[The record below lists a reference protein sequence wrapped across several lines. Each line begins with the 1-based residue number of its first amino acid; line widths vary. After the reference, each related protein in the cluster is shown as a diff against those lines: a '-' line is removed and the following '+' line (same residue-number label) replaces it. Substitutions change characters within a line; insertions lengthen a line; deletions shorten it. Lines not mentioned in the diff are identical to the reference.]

1 MKSRGTGQSLPE
13 GPADATNVSAEAD
26 PGSESTARIAGRL
39 LFGTAS
45 LALLA
50 VSAPVVLRGAPLADD
65 FNNCLAPQDKGLL
78 GFMSESFERL
88 GLIRPARFVEIA
100 LTSGVCQSLPFGV
113 AIAVGLALTFVVALL
128 LRRLLAMLG
137 LRPPWPDVGA
147 TVWLLQPLGLE
158 AALWPAALHVP
169 LGLAA
174 ALGSLIACRAR
185 RLWVGA
191 LLGLAAMLSVE
202 QAILALPLAA
212 WLVSPTDLRRRVA
225 VMLTAVAATVVVA
238 YLLVPGNDPRLSA
251 DAATR
256 AQGLINDLGFVVLF
270 PAAGVGA
277 ESIPLAVRWAF
288 PLSVGV
294 LIAGAVAGW
303 LWGARA
309 WPAPARPDRSSW
321 SWSIRSV
328 MGIAILVVLVNVPV
342 LLSQPRQGSARIFTP
357 TWLVLATVAALWLGQ
372 VNWNRRKVYGAVAGV
387 YLGGAALSLSLSSWV
402 RVETADAVER
412 VAHEISERTTDE
424 DLVTLC
430 EVPRA
435 VIEPAP
441 RGAFAVQ
448 DYLYDWAAQDALR
461 YYTGRQV
468 TFRIHEADGE
478 HNCPVGDAALAVPFD
493 VLRERDG

>member
-1 MKSRGTGQSLPE
+1 M
-13 GPADATNVSAEAD
+13 NVSAEGD
-26 PGSESTARIAGRL
+26 RGSESTARVAGRL
-39 LFGTAS
+39 LFGAAS

-65 FNNCLAPQDKGLL
+65 FNNCLAPQDKGLP

-88 GLIRPARFVEIA
+88 GLIRPARFLEIA
-100 LTSGVCQSLPFGV
+100 LTTGVCQSLPFGV
-113 AIAVGLALTFVVALL
+113 AIAVGLAVTFVVALL
-128 LRRLLAMLG
+128 LRRLLTMLG
-137 LRPPWPDVGA
+137 LPPPWPDVGA

-256 AQGLINDLGFVVLF
+256 ARSLFTDVGFVVLF

-288 PLSVGV
+288 PLSVIV

-303 LWGARA
+303 VWGAHA
-309 WPAPARPDRSSW
+309 SPARARPDRAW
-321 SWSIRSV
+321 SVQSFIGV
-328 MGIAILVVLVNVPV
+328 ALLIVLVNVPV
-342 LLSQPRQGSARIFTP
+342 LLSQPRQGSPRVFSP
-357 TWLVLATVAALWLGQ
+357 TWLILAAIAAMWLARAH
-372 VNWNRRKVYGAVAGV
+372 WSRRKVYGAVAGL
-387 YLGGAALSLSLSSWV
+387 YLCGAVLSLVLSSWL
-402 RVETADAVER
+402 RVQTAGVVEQ
-412 VAHEISERTTDE
+412 VAHEIADRTTDG
-424 DLVTLC
+424 DVVALC
-430 EVPRA
+430 QVPRA
-435 VIEPAP
+435 AVSPAP

-448 DYLYDWAAQDALR
+448 DYLYDWAAEDALR
-461 YYTGRQV
+461 YYTGRQA
-468 TFRIHEADGE
+468 TFRIQQADGE
-478 HNCPVGDAALAVPFD
+478 DGCPVSDAALAVPFD
-493 VLRERDG
+493 ALRQRDG